1 MRTINIISLFLSLIL
16 FYNSGLIKL
25 KVAFIALKRLTM
37 RELAAISNNKPY
49 LRSLYF
55 KKGLDII

>member
-16 FYNSGLIKL
+16 FYNSGPIKL

-49 LRSLYF
+49 LRSLYL
-55 KKGLDII
+55 KKGLNII